1 MTELPMGS
9 RTVLVTG
16 GAHGI
21 GAAIVRRFAAAGH
34 QVLIV
39 DTDAVAGAE
48 LAEATGTRFHQ
59 ADVSAFADNEAAVA
73 DAVAHFGGLDVVCL
87 NAGVPGGAGIG
98 EDFDSDRYRR
108 GIKVNL
114 DGVVYGTNAA
124 LPALRDS
131 GCGGAIVVTSSLAG
145 VAPSA
150 DLYYSAA
157 KHALIGFVRSLAL
170 LVQGDGITVNAI
182 CPGFVDTRMVAAYRD
197 DLVGHGLAV
206 GAPDHVAEAV
216 LSVLAGGGTGQ
227 AWQVQGGQS
236 PALVRFPDIT
246 LSRSAG
252 LPADGADSHI
262 GM

>member
-1 MTELPMGS
+1 MTDLAVGT

-21 GAAIVRRFAAAGH
+21 GAAIVRRFATAGH
-34 QVLIV
+34 QVLIA

-48 LAEATGTRFHQ
+48 LAEATGARFHQ
-59 ADVSAFADNEAAVA
+59 ADVSGFADNEAVVA

-108 GIKVNL
+108 GIQVNL
-114 DGVVYGTNAA
+114 DGVVYGANAA
-124 LPALRDS
+124 LPALR
-131 GCGGAIVVTSSLAG
+131 GGGGAIVVTSSLAG

-170 LVQGDGITVNAI
+170 LVAGDGITVNAI
-182 CPGFVDTRMVAAYRD
+182 CPGFIDTRMVAAYRD
-197 DLVGHGLAV
+197 ALVGHGLAV
-206 GAPDHVAEAV
+206 GQPDHVAEAV
-216 LSVLAGGGTGQ
+216 SSILAGGGNGQ
-227 AWQVQGGQS
+227 AWQVQGGRPPTAIS
-236 PALVRFPDIT
+236 FPDIT
-246 LSRSAG
+246 LSRRAVER
-252 LPADGADSHI
+252 P
-262 GM
+262 